1 MMPMMPNFERAS
13 LLFLIPVLIILLG
26 IVEWFGWQLTLRAL
40 KQLGQLERLSALRR
54 LRMQRFAL
62 LASSISLLIVAIAGP
77 YVKGVIRKD
86 ALHAIF
92 VLDVSR
98 SMGAKDYPEPLA
110 DRFSR
115 AKDAMR
121 VALRRYGE
129 GKVALVIFAGEAFP
143 RIPKLRD
150 FETFEWMLM
159 HWVALAQAP
168 REGSELKAG
177 LEMALK
183 VAEHQFRDPDTKK
196 IKAVVVVLS
205 DGTDAS
211 VPPLEVLS
219 RYREEGV
226 RIITVGVGTVEG
238 ATITLQALSGETKS
252 YFTRLNEALLKEVA
266 SFTGGTY
273 VRLVTGKE
281 LADALSRH
289 REAFT
294 SMPVEVPVK
303 ALYQWPLTA
312 ALIFAVCWI
321 LSEMRR

>member
-1 MMPMMPNFERAS
+1 MMPNFERAS
-13 LLFLIPVLIILLG
+13 LLYLIPVLLILLG
-26 IVEWFGWQLTLRAL
+26 IVEWFSWQLTLRAL
-40 KQLGQLERLSALRR
+40 KQLGQLERLSALWRW
-54 LRMQRFAL
+54 RMQRFAL
-62 LASSISLLIVAIAGP
+62 LASAISLLIVAIAGP
-77 YVKGVIRKD
+77 YVKGVVWKN

-98 SMGAKDYPEPLA
+98 SMGAKDYPGPLT

-115 AKDAMR
+115 AKDAIR

-150 FETFEWMLM
+150 FETFEWMIS
-159 HWVALAQAP
+159 HWVELAQAP
-168 REGSELKAG
+168 REGSELQTG
-177 LEMALK
+177 LEMALN
-183 VAEHQFRDPDTKK
+183 VADQQFRDPDTKK

-211 VPPLEVLS
+211 VPPFEVLG

-226 RIITVGVGTVEG
+226 RIITVGVGTPQGTTV
-238 ATITLQALSGETKS
+238 ALKALSGETKS
-252 YFTRLNEALLKEVA
+252 YFTRLNEALLKEIA

-281 LADALSRH
+281 LVDALSRH
-289 REAFT
+289 REAFI

-312 ALIFAVCWI
+312 ALIFGVFWI